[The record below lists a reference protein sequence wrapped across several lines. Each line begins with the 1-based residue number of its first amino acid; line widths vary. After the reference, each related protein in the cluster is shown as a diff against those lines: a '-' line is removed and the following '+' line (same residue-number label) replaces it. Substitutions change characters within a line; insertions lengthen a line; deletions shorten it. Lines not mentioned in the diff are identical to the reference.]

1 MRFINYFSIHGTAPG
16 MLVDKESKLAIE
28 LTRQFIISSMNLR
41 SECVIPDCFIQFR
54 GSQMKNSITNETC
67 RFSLKFGIKSEYDRA
82 TDQLFKEYGAKD
94 LAKVD

>member
-1 MRFINYFSIHGTAPG
+1 

-54 GSQMKNSITNETC
+54 GSQMKNSITNETS
-67 RFSLKFGIKSEYDRA
+67 RYSLKFGIKSEYDIA
-82 TDQLFKEYGAKD
+82 TDQLFKEYGAKHSANVNEEYQRSY
-94 LAKVD
+94 LQMFFAF